1 MRLHT
6 CFSIIGLAFLL
17 SLDLSAQ
24 TVRVIFVSGHAE
36 LQRPDEAAAHPA
48 QKGESVIIG
57 TRITTG
63 PDGRVVL
70 TPMPGVKSMIAPNT
84 TIVLES
90 ASDSHPSPT
99 EVTHQAT
106 LNLKVGA
113 VVSDLQK
120 QEGVTYDYSIR
131 TPRGLAGARGTTFTV
146 GLNEAGI
153 QTIIVSHGTI
163 TLSLADGRQVSLTI
177 GQVSITQPG
186 GTTEHGGKVSD
197 LSPADQALA
206 AKWVKTTLE
215 TLSEAVESGIKLQ
228 STALSNALDTAKSL
242 GISVPAELQ
251 QRVENLI
258 SQQPETKTG
267 TGTDT
272 TTTTNKDTTEIIT
285 ASGVTIPPNLTA
297 EQLAIFTSLSAD
309 AQDAINELNDP
320 DITTVALTPSVDTG
334 LPLTNA
340 DIIRHLIPLI
350 ALKNNDPASYALF
363 KELAGA
369 ITITTAAI
377 TTGPTSGG
385 TGLPNIDNAPDPAQW
400 SASAFARASAMWN
413 STASDALTFLQKQQI
428 VSLGAGE
435 IVMDRSASYLSAL
448 LDAFNTLPYGEQN
461 ALVQAGWGK
470 YLADIANN
478 PTKLSLQSAVITISG
493 YTPDQISLLKEFGI
507 APQELLTSENNG
519 HPVGDLLIALG
530 NTTLISA
537 TDLITL
543 RQLGARNNL
552 LNAYSNNGNSGAVFV
567 SFLSTSLAFYD
578 GLTDAQKVAVR
589 ALGVG
594 DVLLYHSPSDII
606 GYGSGQVP
614 IYISD
619 RITELANFYISLSGS
634 DQQSVRDM
642 RLFDSMDS
650 SVFILG
656 TALNVPLLQSTI
668 TTYQDLQPR
677 TRDYLASEGKN
688 YSFLSLY
695 LGTTTSGPSVMT
707 SLSSTST
714 IPITPVQPSF
724 RSLAQIDDLLNSLT
738 TDEYAT
744 LLDLDG
750 AKAIFETGHLG
761 DTPNDTGITT
771 ALANLKTFVDFYSTD
786 LGPIQKSTLRELGIV
801 GNGNIAF
808 LGADPADHTGLSR
821 LLTAYSGLSGSLR
834 AATERFDETMASG
847 SHFGNSI
854 NITDRSYFFPYGET
868 EVSMTNVSFE
878 AAGDL
883 YVGATKYLVIDDTND
898 SNVSFTVASGGDLA
912 LRASNLI
919 DLTSTTFSAG
929 VRTITMEAAT
939 INLTSINFPGGAGVY
954 LNSKLGGT
962 SDGATGTGAYPHF
975 GSSAV
980 GRVNFISG
988 VSYNGNSINNT
999 ATFDSYGG
1007 NIHLG
1012 TLTSPVIAPPKP
1024 SLVP

>member
-6 CFSIIGLAFLL
+6 CFSIIGLALLL

-36 LQRPDEAAAHPA
+36 LQRPDESAAHSA

-153 QTIIVSHGTI
+153 QTIVVSHGRI
-163 TLSLADGRQVSLTI
+163 TLNLADGRQVSLTI
-177 GQVSITQPG
+177 GQVSITHPG
-186 GTTEHGGKVSD
+186 GQTEHGAKASD
-197 LSPADQALA
+197 LSPAAQALVDQA
-206 AKWVKTTLE
+206 VKTTLE
-215 TLSEAVESGIKLQ
+215 TLSSAVEKGTDLQ
-228 STALSNALDTAKSL
+228 PDALSNALETAKNL
-242 GISVPAELQ
+242 GVSVPKELQ
-251 QRVENLI
+251 DRVENLI

-267 TGTDT
+267 TTTDT
-272 TTTTNKDTTEIIT
+272 KTTTNKDTTEIIT
-285 ASGVTIPPNLTA
+285 ASGITIPPNLTA
-297 EQLAIFTSLSAD
+297 AQLAIFQSLSVD
-309 AQDAINELNDP
+309 AQDTINELNDP
-320 DITTVALTPSVDTG
+320 DLTTVALTPSVDTG

-340 DIIRHLIPLI
+340 DIIRHLTPLI
-350 ALKNNDPASYALF
+350 TLKVNNPAGYALF

-369 ITITTAAI
+369 NAMTPGAI
-377 TTGPTSGG
+377 
-385 TGLPNIDNAPDPAQW
+385 LPNINDGAPDPAGW
-400 SASAFARASAMWN
+400 SADAFARTAAMWN
-413 STASDALTFLQKQQI
+413 STATDALTSLQKQQL
-428 VSLGAGE
+428 VALGAGE

-448 LDAFNTLPYGEQN
+448 LAAFNALPSGEQN
-461 ALVQAGWGK
+461 ALMQTGWGS
-470 YLADIANN
+470 YLPEIANDPIN
-478 PTKLSLQSAVITISG
+478 FSSTVALINNYNSGQIALIKDFRISP
-493 YTPDQISLLKEFGI
+493 Y
-507 APQELLTSENNG
+507 ELLSTNNNYN
-519 HPVGDLLIALG
+519 VGALLTALG
-530 NTTLISA
+530 TLSTADLTTL
-537 TDLITL
+537 
-543 RQLGARNNL
+543 QQFGARYNL
-552 LNAYSNNGNSGAVFV
+552 LNAYSNYMGSATNFV
-567 SFLSTSLAFYD
+567 SFLSTSIAYYNS
-578 GLTDAQKVAVR
+578 LTDAQKIAVR

-594 DVLLYHSPSDII
+594 NILLYNPLTSIA
-606 GYGSGQVP
+606 GYDLNNKP
-614 IYISD
+614 IYVSD
-619 RITELANFYISLSGS
+619 RIAELANFYIGLSGT
-634 DQQSVRDM
+634 DQQAVRDIG
-642 RLFDSMDS
+642 LFNSMNPS
-650 SVFILG
+650 LFIYSNTLD
-656 TALNVPLLQSTI
+656 TTLLQNVIEAYENDFGDRARNYLQTGSHNNYYAFLDLYLATTPVGPPGI
-668 TTYQDLQPR
+668 TTQVTTNAP
-677 TRDYLASEGKN
+677 
-688 YSFLSLY
+688 SL
-695 LGTTTSGPSVMT
+695 
-707 SLSSTST
+707 
-714 IPITPVQPSF
+714 
-724 RSLAQIDDLLNSLT
+724 RSLTQINDLLNGLT
-738 TDEYAT
+738 TDEYAA

-750 AKAIFETGHLG
+750 AKAIFEKFHLG
-761 DTPNDTGITT
+761 DTVEDTDITT
-771 ALANLKTFVDFYSTD
+771 ALANLKTFVDFYSTE

-834 AATERFDETMASG
+834 AATERLDETMSG
-847 SHFGNSI
+847 GTHFGNSTT
-854 NITDRSYFFPYGET
+854 ITDRSYFFPYGET
-868 EVSMTNVSFE
+868 QVAMTNVSFE

-883 YVGATKYLVIDDTND
+883 YVGATKYLVIDDTYD
-898 SNVSFTVASGGDLA
+898 TNVSFRVASGGDLV

-919 DLTSTTFSAG
+919 DLNSTTFSAG
-929 VRTITMEAAT
+929 MRTITMEAAT
-939 INLTSINFPGGAGVY
+939 INLTNINIPGGAGVY

-988 VSYNGNSINNT
+988 VSYNSNPINST

-1012 TLTSPVIAPPKP
+1012 TLTSPAIAPPKP
-1024 SLVP
+1024 PLAP